1 MSSLAVSPPS
11 TTARISSWGQLP
23 MEVSLYTAAELRSQ
37 WLGELEHRAEG
48 AEAVEL
54 DGSAVEHFD
63 AAGAQSLLALAHAL
77 SARGQ
82 RLQLSRA
89 SEVLVHACRTLG
101 LADLIVSTACEPQP

>member
-1 MSSLAVSPPS
+1 MSSHAVSSLS
-11 TTARISSWGQLP
+11 TAARISSWGPLP

-37 WLGELEHRAEG
+37 WLGELEHRAEDAG
-48 AEAVEL
+48 AVAL

-82 RLQLSRA
+82 RLQLVRA
-89 SEVLVHACRTLG
+89 SDVLVHACRALG
-101 LADLIVSTACEPQP
+101 LADLIASTAREQG

>member
-1 MSSLAVSPPS
+1 MSSLAASSPA
-11 TTARISSWGQLP
+11 TTPRISSWGSLP

-37 WLGELEHRAEG
+37 WLAELERRAG
-48 AEAVEL
+48 DAEVIEL

-82 RLQLSRA
+82 RLQLTRA
-89 SEVLVHACRTLG
+89 SDVLVRACRALG
-101 LADLIVSTACEPQP
+101 LADLIASTSEPPP

>member
-1 MSSLAVSPPS
+1 MSHAPDSAPQAPP
-11 TTARISSWGQLP
+11 RISCWGRLP

-37 WLGELEHRAEG
+37 WLVELERRG
-48 AEAVEL
+48 GEADAIEL
-54 DGSAVEHFD
+54 DGSDVEHFD

-89 SEVLVHACRTLG
+89 SVVLVHACRALG
-101 LADLIVSTACEPQP
+101 LADLIASTAGEPQS